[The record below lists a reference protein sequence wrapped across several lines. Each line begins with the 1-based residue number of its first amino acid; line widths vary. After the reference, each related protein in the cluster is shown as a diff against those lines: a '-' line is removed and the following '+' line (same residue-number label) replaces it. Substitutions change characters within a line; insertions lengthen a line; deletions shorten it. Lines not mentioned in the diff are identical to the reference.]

1 MKVLFR
7 SAKYSL
13 YCRFFH
19 IYFSHLKMK
28 KEAKKKRRIQE
39 NFKCSFIFFS
49 IFQWSMIQVGSCWKM
64 VNFSFNHHFHNDSL
78 SPQIQPLADRSR
90 AWKINFLYQGKNRYF
105 SSTVM
110 RTSSHLRCTVK
121 LAEKTK
127 NLFELFNF
135 LKIDPKYSKKQ
146 KRDFSWL

>member
-1 MKVLFR
+1 
-7 SAKYSL
+7 
-13 YCRFFH
+13 
-19 IYFSHLKMK
+19 
-28 KEAKKKRRIQE
+28 
-39 NFKCSFIFFS
+39 
-49 IFQWSMIQVGSCWKM
+49 
-64 VNFSFNHHFHNDSL
+64 
-78 SPQIQPLADRSR
+78 
-90 AWKINFLYQGKNRYF
+90 
-105 SSTVM
+105 M